1 MQYQH
6 TNTSHNR
13 SWFSSVA
20 EIAGGMG
27 LRSPQPQQLALD
39 FAPAQVRSHGLRDA
53 HTYPQV
59 ARRKGASFRVPASQ
73 AWGFAYLEL
82 RAGNSW
88 PLMGFDCDVP
98 EKVLDALVSNHWGAR
113 SDVCPALP
121 EPNMIVQR
129 RSNSHSHVSYFLA
142 KPVHRGATAREAPLR
157 LFARISEFYRQALG
171 ADPGYNGVLTHNPMR
186 SAHRHGEFLTHWG
199 CNRPYSLSELAE
211 PIPRGWRLPV
221 KPTTEAGRNCALF
234 VALMKWAGSPANIGR
249 EVLAVGRATND
260 GLDVP
265 LGDSEVAGLAKSV
278 EGYRD
283 GWIAKGRFYTEAE
296 REAWGRSLGLRGG
309 VVRRA
314 AKADRDERI
323 IEGRVA
329 GLSYRKLAQL
339 FKLDSATVWH
349 IVNRGVGRT
358 TQYRDGW
365 IAKGRFYTETER
377 EAWGR
382 SLGLRG
388 GVVRRAAKAD
398 RDERIIEGR
407 VAGLSYRKLAQL
419 FKLDSATVWH
429 IVNRGVGRTGVGRTT
444 QIVSLQP

>member
-13 SWFSSVA
+13 SSGFSSVA

-53 HTYPQV
+53 HTHPQV

-73 AWGFAYLEL
+73 AWVFAYLEL

-98 EKVLDALVSNHWGAR
+98 SAVVDALYWNHHGG
-113 SDVCPALP
+113 DGPALP
-121 EPNMIVQR
+121 RPNMVVER

-142 KPVHRGATAREAPLR
+142 KPVHRGANAREAPLR
-157 LFARISEFYRQALG
+157 LLARISEFYRQALG

-186 SAHRHGEFLTHWG
+186 SAHRHGGFLTHWG
-199 CNRPYSLSELAE
+199 RKQPYSLGELSEV
-211 PIPRGWRLPV
+211 IPKGWRLPV

-234 VALMKWAGSPANIGR
+234 VVLMKWAGSPANIGR

-296 REAWGRSLGLRGG
+296 REAWGRVLGVRGG
-309 VVRRA
+309 PASGASRRKGTAGRDQLMLGGGSMGKRLTQAQIAALHGVSQPTVCYVMRRA
-314 AKADRDERI
+314 GYSNAARI
-323 IEGRVA
+323 AARNKSIREDPRINA
-329 GLSYRKLAQL
+329 ELASEHGL
-339 FKLDSATVWH
+339 TVGQ
-349 IVNRGVGRT
+349 IRRIRNR
-358 TQYRDGW
+358 
-365 IAKGRFYTETER
+365 
-377 EAWGR
+377 
-382 SLGLRG
+382 
-388 GVVRRAAKAD
+388 
-398 RDERIIEGR
+398 
-407 VAGLSYRKLAQL
+407 
-419 FKLDSATVWH
+419 
-429 IVNRGVGRTGVGRTT
+429 N
-444 QIVSLQP
+444 

>member
-1 MQYQH
+1 MRYQH

-13 SWFSSVA
+13 FSSVA

-59 ARRKGASFRVPASQ
+59 ARGQGASFRVPASQ
-73 AWGFAYLEL
+73 AWGYPSLEL

-98 EKVLDALVSNHWGAR
+98 EKVLEALVGNHWGAR

-129 RSNSHSHVSYFLA
+129 RSNSHLHVSYFLA
-142 KPVHRGATAREAPLR
+142 KPVHRGPTAREAPLR

-249 EVLAVGRATND
+249 EVLAVARATND

-278 EGYRD
+278 ERYRRS
-283 GWIAKGRFYTEAE
+283 WIAKGRFYTGAE
-296 REAWGRSLGLRGG
+296 REAWGRVLGVRGG
-309 VVRRA
+309 PASGASRRKGTAGRDQLMFGGGSMGKRLTQAQIAALHGVSQPTVSYVMRRA
-314 AKADRDERI
+314 GHSNAARIAARNKSIRADPRI
-323 IEGRVA
+323 NAALASEH
-329 GLSYRKLAQL
+329 GL
-339 FKLDSATVWH
+339 
-349 IVNRGVGRT
+349 
-358 TQYRDGW
+358 
-365 IAKGRFYTETER
+365 TER
-377 EAWGR
+377 QIR
-382 SLGLRG
+382 QIR
-388 GVVRRAAKAD
+388 
-398 RDERIIEGR
+398 
-407 VAGLSYRKLAQL
+407 
-419 FKLDSATVWH
+419 
-429 IVNRGVGRTGVGRTT
+429 NRN
-444 QIVSLQP
+444 

>member
-1 MQYQH
+1 MEDASMQYQH
-6 TNTSHNR
+6 TNR
-13 SWFSSVA
+13 SSGFSTLA

-27 LRSPQPQQLALD
+27 LRSPQPQQLGLD

-59 ARRKGASFRVPASQ
+59 ARRKGESFRVPASQ
-73 AWGFAYLEL
+73 AWGYPSLEL

-98 EKVLDALVSNHWGAR
+98 EKVLEALVSNHWGAR
-113 SDVCPALP
+113 SDSCPALP

-142 KPVHRGATAREAPLR
+142 KPVHRGPTAREAPLR

-249 EVLAVGRATND
+249 EVVAVARATND

-278 EGYRD
+278 ERYRRS
-283 GWIAKGRFYTEAE
+283 WIAKGRFYTEAE
-296 REAWGRSLGLRGG
+296 RQAWASAMGLQSA
-309 VVRRA
+309 VARRA
-314 AKADRDERI
+314 AKASRDQCI
-323 IEGRVA
+323 IVARAEGMTMRELGRV
-329 GLSYRKLAQL
+329 
-339 FKLDSATVWH
+339 FKLSHVTVWKVLH
-349 IVNRGVGRT
+349 R
-358 TQYRDGW
+358 Q
-365 IAKGRFYTETER
+365 
-377 EAWGR
+377 
-382 SLGLRG
+382 
-388 GVVRRAAKAD
+388 
-398 RDERIIEGR
+398 
-407 VAGLSYRKLAQL
+407 
-419 FKLDSATVWH
+419 
-429 IVNRGVGRTGVGRTT
+429 
-444 QIVSLQP
+444 QPTC

>member
-1 MQYQH
+1 MRYQH

-13 SWFSSVA
+13 SSGFSSVA

-59 ARRKGASFRVPASQ
+59 ARSQGASFRVPASQ
-73 AWGFAYLEL
+73 AWGYPSLEL

-98 EKVLDALVSNHWGAR
+98 EKVLEALVSNHWGAR

-186 SAHRHGEFLTHWG
+186 SAHRHGEFLTHLG
-199 CNRPYSLSELAE
+199 CNRAYSLSELAE
-211 PIPRGWRLPV
+211 PIPRGWRLPL

-249 EVLAVGRATND
+249 EVVAVARATND
-260 GLDVP
+260 GLDLP

-278 EGYRD
+278 ERYRRS
-283 GWIAKGRFYTEAE
+283 WIAKGRFYTEAE
-296 REAWGRSLGLRGG
+296 REAWGCALGLRSGL
-309 VVRRA
+309 VRRKGTAGRDQLMLGGGSMGKRLTQAQIA
-314 AKADRDERI
+314 ALH
-323 IEGRVA
+323 GV
-329 GLSYRKLAQL
+329 SQP
-339 FKLDSATVWH
+339 TVCY
-349 IVNRGVGRT
+349 VM
-358 TQYRDGW
+358 
-365 IAKGRFYTETER
+365 
-377 EAWGR
+377 
-382 SLGLRG
+382 
-388 GVVRRAAKAD
+388 RRAGYSNAA
-398 RDERIIEGR
+398 RIAARNKSIREDPR
-407 VAGLSYRKLAQL
+407 INAELAFEHGL
-419 FKLDSATVWH
+419 TV
-429 IVNRGVGRTGVGRTT
+429 G
-444 QIVSLQP
+444 QIRRIRNQN

>member
-6 TNTSHNR
+6 TNR
-13 SWFSSVA
+13 SSGFSSVA

-53 HTYPQV
+53 HTHPQV

-73 AWGFAYLEL
+73 AWGYPSLEL

-113 SDVCPALP
+113 SDSCPALP

-129 RSNSHSHVSYFLA
+129 RCNSHSHVSYFLA
-142 KPVHRGATAREAPLR
+142 KPVHRGPTAREAPLR

-211 PIPRGWRLPV
+211 PIPRGWRLPL

-283 GWIAKGRFYTEAE
+283 GWIAKGRFYTEDE

-365 IAKGRFYTETER
+365 IAKGRFYTEDER

-444 QIVSLQP
+444 QIVLL